1 MAEQVPLPHEDS
13 SQSGRPPGFEDDELN
28 PSDDGVSSGA
38 KDPWGRSDPWSA
50 SRGRGTRQLDRRME
64 EEFIQFVQWRNMQ
77 NEATEGG
84 LRGNLYGGVA
94 GGGAAWYAARDEHE
108 RTTAGP
114 PPEWDGS
121 SIEFR
126 DYKLKA
132 KIWLRTTRTPAYA
145 RGPLLLKNLTKGPW
159 EDLKFLASD
168 ESWLNDTKNGEKLIA
183 LMDSKE
189 FYGEEQRESMLAAC
203 SRLTFHLK
211 RTKGETARSFMTRWD
226 NAERKV
232 REHEVKL
239 PADFLGFL
247 MVNALQLDS
256 EKTKLLLNYTK
267 GSLKVSDVKEWLRIH
282 ETDLDLANLGSDK
295 KKNAINYVTAEHG
308 RETQYDD
315 VPDETY
321 EIDELEEPTEVML
334 ATLAEL
340 DDPEASGEEPSVIL
354 TEAETKEIM
363 LTMVRDSKGRGKGR
377 TFSGALKAKKNRDL
391 ARGYGAGRDGALR
404 PGTYQV
410 SISEL
415 KKRTKCNRCGA
426 VGHWARECSMPKAT
440 STASSSSRSSTTTAK
455 EMNYLQME
463 SIPESEFYYLEA
475 DEEFSRPTVGRLVDP
490 LASNSDDES
499 VSNSDLL
506 FRGVYKE
513 RPRIFPCY
521 HLIYQEDT
529 GCATIDTGC
538 QRMAIGLVTLQK
550 LQRTQPSEL
559 PIIFRNEKHQFRSVH
574 KVSCTERLACIPC
587 SLGPRGCVLRP
598 AVFEEEHSSEAPFLL
613 SLPFLLHCEA
623 TLILDENKGLTLV
636 SKQFDF
642 KVACH
647 LGPSGA
653 LRVPI
658 QQFTTLMMRHLVD
671 QLGSNTDE
679 YEVLQTEQIGTANVS
694 AGEPISASRDYTRLS
709 DRCSNPGT
717 SSIRDPSSHGDRRA
731 FYEARPQRTDLESSD
746 PAGLGADGHQ
756 GSDHHWSGNRT
767 PSTGT
772 PQDAKTS
779 WCYGSADS
787 GDGCLDGDRSAGSAG
802 GADGRTTSGTS
813 STRCYSSGVGMVQ
826 GVFSNS
832 KEERERNTPDSTK
845 TFERNSSDTGISPA
859 IDVGGTTYGGG
870 QQGADLSVRRSGHDL
885 HLQDS
890 SQSRSS
896 LLEVPKGP
904 WQAMQLL
911 PMVGGPILSDSRCPT
926 TEHGVHPEEDA
937 RRMPTPHHDP
947 SRVQCILRPDDV
959 QGLRK
964 ITSQGEEEPTTK
976 GSSTG
981 KDTYHASLQLTT
993 VSDIGG
999 QCKHQGGRGV
1009 AGVSTVERAGGA
1021 EPESGSIQPS
1031 SATEAESR
1039 GAFHVK
1045 DLRPGLRRHIY
1056 GCLKRSEACWLDIH
1070 NLLCNTPETD
1080 QDQHLETTCK
1090 VISRSLQLQQ
1100 PAMKHFTELYL
1111 LQPKQL
1117 KTVAEVC
1124 NPGRFASAT
1133 DVFGLKAG
1141 QSFDLELGWDLL
1153 KPLQQKAVKD
1163 YIRTE
1168 RPGLTVISPPCT
1180 LFSML
1185 QNLNWLRWIDEPKQ
1199 FDIHI
1204 RELRRAR
1211 QLLKFC
1217 AEICQL
1223 CMELQLSFVFE
1234 HPWSASSWQEPCLQR
1249 LIKQPQCHLARADQ
1263 CMFGLVDQ
1271 SGDFMRKRSGFLTNN
1286 LEIAKALNLTCDE
1299 THDHRHVMGRA
1310 RGASM
1315 NRSRL
1320 AQKYPRALVLTILGA
1335 YAISVGLSG
1344 SRIYVLDAND
1354 IIQNE
1359 ATYEAHFVQELLEL
1373 QPEHALHANEEV
1385 EEDSTDTEPH

>member
-13 SQSGRPPGFEDDELN
+13 SQSGRPPGFEDEELN

-308 RETQYDD
+308 RETHYDD

-767 PSTGT
+767 PSTGA

-813 STRCYSSGVGMVQ
+813 SIHDATPPESEWSKVSSQ
-826 GVFSNS
+826 
-832 KEERERNTPDSTK
+832 TP
-845 TFERNSSDTGISPA
+845 
-859 IDVGGTTYGGG
+859 
-870 QQGADLSVRRSGHDL
+870 RRSVSETPL
-885 HLQDS
+885 TPPRPS
-890 SQSRSS
+890 SEIPQTPEYRQPSMW
-896 LLEVPKGP
+896 EVPPTVEVNK
-904 WQAMQLL
+904 A
-911 PMVGGPILSDSRCPT
+911 PICRCGDRATIFISKTARNPDRLFWRCPR
-926 TEHGVHPEEDA
+926 GRGKQCSFFQWLEDQSFQI
-937 RRMPTPHHDP
+937 R
-947 SRVQCILRPDDV
+947 DV
-959 QGLRK
+959 QPQSMEYIRK
-964 ITSQGEEEPTTK
+964 RMQEECPHRITT
-976 GSSTG
+976 
-981 KDTYHASLQLTT
+981 
-993 VSDIGG
+993 
-999 QCKHQGGRGV
+999 
-1009 AGVSTVERAGGA
+1009 RAG
-1021 EPESGSIQPS
+1021 PN
-1031 SATEAESR
+1031 
-1039 GAFHVK
+1039 AFF
-1045 DLRPGLRRHIY
+1045 
-1056 GCLKRSEACWLDIH
+1056 
-1070 NLLCNTPETD
+1070 D
-1080 QDQHLETTCK
+1080 QTTCK
-1090 VISRSLQLQQ
+1090 DCGKLLRKERKSRPPKA
-1100 PAMKHFTELYL
+1100 PA
-1111 LQPKQL
+1111 PA
-1117 KTVAEVC
+1117 KTPTTPAYSSPPSVTSV
-1124 NPGRFASAT
+1124 ASASI
-1133 DVFGLKAG
+1133 K
-1141 QSFDLELGWDLL
+1141 E
-1153 KPLQQKAVKD
+1153 
-1163 YIRTE
+1163 TE
-1168 RPGLTVISPPCT
+1168 EWQE
-1180 LFSML
+1180 F
-1185 QNLNWLRWIDEPKQ
+1185 LRWKEQ
-1199 FDIHI
+1199 V
-1204 RELRRAR
+1204 EQNQNQA
-1211 QLLKFC
+1211 
-1217 AEICQL
+1217 
-1223 CMELQLSFVFE
+1223 
-1234 HPWSASSWQEPCLQR
+1234 ASSQAAPRRPSRGEL
-1249 LIKQPQCHLARADQ
+1249 
-1263 CMFGLVDQ
+1263 
-1271 SGDFMRKRSGFLTNN
+1271 FM
-1286 LEIAKALNLTCDE
+1286 
-1299 THDHRHVMGRA
+1299 
-1310 RGASM
+1310 
-1315 NRSRL
+1315 
-1320 AQKYPRALVLTILGA
+1320 
-1335 YAISVGLSG
+1335 
-1344 SRIYVLDAND
+1344 
-1354 IIQNE
+1354 
-1359 ATYEAHFVQELLEL
+1359 
-1373 QPEHALHANEEV
+1373 
-1385 EEDSTDTEPH
+1385 